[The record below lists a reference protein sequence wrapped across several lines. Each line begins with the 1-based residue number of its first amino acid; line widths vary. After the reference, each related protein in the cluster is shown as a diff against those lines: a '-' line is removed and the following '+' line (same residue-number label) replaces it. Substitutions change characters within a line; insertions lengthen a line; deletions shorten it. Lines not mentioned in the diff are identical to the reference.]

1 MKKIPIRCSK
11 CNKLLFF
18 ISLCFNFT
26 GEIEIKCTRCKSTE
40 TLKK

>member
-18 ISLCFNFT
+18 ISGRLK
-26 GEIEIKCTRCKSTE
+26 GKIEIKCDRCKNIE
-40 TLKK
+40 VVEK